1 MLCAFSMLLLLLMEL
16 KEINVELS
24 LMLPKF
30 FASLPTNNK
39 DRKTYNHQPLISDPF
54 YLFVLPSLIKYPP

>member
-1 MLCAFSMLLLLLMEL
+1 MCFFYVAPFAYGAERD
-16 KEINVELS
+16 NVELS

-39 DRKTYNHQPLISDPF
+39 DRKTCNHQPVISDPF